1 MLWMLL
7 GSWMGGVCVYVC
19 VCVRVCMRAA
29 CVCSFFDRLQFYPDP
44 ADTPLEPSPAVC
56 VANVGQVVTTIH
68 PFP

>member
-7 GSWMGGVCVYVC
+7 AHGCVCVYVC
-19 VCVRVCMRAA
+19 VCVRACARL